1 MYISGFVQA
10 ASHSLLE
17 KEVGASKSH
26 VRQELVELVH
36 DSTLGRGQNGGHS
49 KPNRF

>member
-1 MYISGFVQA
+1 MQA

-36 DSTLGRGQNGGHS
+36 DSALGWGKNGGYS